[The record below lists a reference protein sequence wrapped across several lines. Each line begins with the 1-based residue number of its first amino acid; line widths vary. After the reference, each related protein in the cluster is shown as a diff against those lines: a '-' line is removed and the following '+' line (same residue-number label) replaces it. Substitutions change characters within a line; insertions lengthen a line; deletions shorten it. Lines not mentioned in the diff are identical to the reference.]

1 MAGEL
6 RGRAMLV
13 GITTSAIGTRVKDKR
28 GTRAVN
34 AEFEAKNA
42 GEFYRRV
49 IPLEFIRP
57 MKSIQREAYKYHR
70 DHTVPWSRGPNGTS
84 LITVEALPDYQSMVR
99 DCKRRLKS
107 TVLKVAKGYDS
118 MIASQRIANGG
129 LFEEKDIPSV
139 EEFINSFSL
148 EPLDPQSIENTD
160 DLRVHMSEEEVK
172 AVERNFE
179 KALSKSVES
188 TYMKFKGGIERLS
201 ESLGK
206 YTVTVDEN
214 GKEKVTHGFHATSV
228 TKLKELCDLL
238 PELNITRDP
247 KLDKLAKE
255 VRAKLTKVNVPDLKK
270 SAAAR
275 NRVKD
280 HAEEIKESLEE
291 TLRGYGIN
299 A

>member
-1 MAGEL
+1 MGVEL

-13 GITTSAIGTRVKDKR
+13 GIRTSAIGTRVKDKR
-28 GTRAVN
+28 GTKAVN

-49 IPLEFIRP
+49 IPLEFVRP
-57 MKSIQREAYKYHR
+57 IKSIQREMYKYHR
-70 DHTVPWSRGPNGTS
+70 DHTVPWSRGPEGS
-84 LITVEALPDYQSMVR
+84 DLITVEALPDYTSKYR
-99 DCKRRLKS
+99 DCKRRMTSK
-107 TVLKVAKGYDS
+107 VLEVAKGYDS
-118 MIASQRIANGG
+118 MVASQRIANGG
-129 LFEEKDIPSV
+129 LFKEGDIPKV
-139 EEFINSFSL
+139 EAFIDSFSL
-148 EPLDPQSIENTD
+148 VMIDPQSIENID
-160 DLRVHMSEEEVK
+160 DLRVALTDDEVK
-172 AVERNFE
+172 AVEKNFE

-188 TYMKFKGGIERLS
+188 TYMKFKDGIERLS

-270 SAAAR
+270 NAATR

-280 HAEEIKESLEE
+280 DADEIKESLEE
-291 TLRGYGIN
+291 TLRGYGIDG
-299 A
+299 